1 MTFDLLKYS
10 EDKVKEII
18 TVPDATLST
27 MLSALLDKV
36 GAEADREGRF
46 CLLTDE
52 NEVDTV
58 LDSFNIPQ
66 AQESFYAYC
75 ERIGV
80 DVFVYTL
87 GCVMVRL
94 QWTVQSLKDAK
105 AKSTGVRYNSLEE
118 PILPIGSV
126 GNVVGHSNHRGR
138 VVEVLAYEKGYDYYI
153 VGYKG
158 SKLRLPC
165 SDVTAYTG
173 D

>member
-66 AQESFYAYC
+66 AREAFYAYC

-87 GCVMVRL
+87 DCVMVRL

-105 AKSTGVRYNSLEE
+105 AKSTGVRYNSREE

-138 VVEVLAYEKGYDYYI
+138 VVEILAYEKGYDYYI